1 MRYDYNKTEIIAEW
15 RKDKETG
22 WGQRIAKKL
31 KVPVAVVFNVIYA
44 HRRKRKEYNANYRA
58 KVTGL
63 KGLYAGDPQTPKVW
77 NSRKAK
83 VNFLSS
89 FVAYAA
95 PNMVSKAFD
104 LVEG

>member
-1 MRYDYNKTEIIAEW
+1 MRYDYNKSEIIAEW

-44 HRRKRKEYNANYRA
+44 HRRKRKEYNASYRA
-58 KVTGL
+58 KVTGN
-63 KGLYAGDPQTPKVW
+63 PQTRKVW
-77 NSRKAK
+77 SSKKAK

-95 PNMVSKAFD
+95 PNMPSRAFS

>member
-22 WGQRIAKKL
+22 WGRRIAKKL

-44 HRRKRKEYNANYRA
+44 HRRKRKEYNAKYRA
-58 KVTGL
+58 KV
-63 KGLYAGDPQTPKVW
+63 KGNPQTPKVW
-77 NSRKAK
+77 NSKKAK

-95 PNMVSKAFD
+95 PNVPSKAFA

>member
-1 MRYDYNKTEIIAEW
+1 MRYNYNKSEIIAEW

-22 WGQRIAKKL
+22 WGQRISKKL
-31 KVPVAVVFNVIYA
+31 KVPGAVVFNVIYA

-58 KVTGL
+58 KLTGN
-63 KGLYAGDPQTPKVW
+63 PQTPKVW
-77 NSRKAK
+77 NSKKAK
-83 VNFLSS
+83 VSFLSS

-95 PNMVSKAFD
+95 PNVQAKAFA